1 MLAEWSIMANI
12 VAIMEM
18 NMINRRDFIKLAG
31 LTAGSAGLGVLNGC
45 ECSECKMMESLEH
58 PSVNMMV
65 GQMVM
70 AGFRG
75 LVIEDSNPIVEDI
88 VERHLGGVILFDKD
102 VPMNLKVRNI
112 SSSYQ
117 LKRMIDELQSY
128 AFIPLLI
135 AIDQEGGRVARLN
148 SKRDFP
154 KTKSHSELGKGT
166 PEATY
171 EHAKIIANMLSEA
184 GININ
189 MAPVVDLCANP
200 DNPVIAR
207 LGRCFSDDPE
217 IVAKHAMAYIKA
229 HHEFDIRCC
238 LKHFPGH
245 GSSSADSHLGLVD
258 VTKTWTSEELV
269 PYQRIVKAKM
279 ADAVMT
285 AHVFNANIDKRFP
298 ATLSSNAVTDLLR
311 GGIGFNGVVF
321 SDDMQMG
328 AITQHYGFETAIERA
343 VLAGVDVMIF
353 ANNSYYDKNIVKK
366 ATAVIKRMLDEEL
379 ITVERLRASYDRIVK
394 LKLPLT

>member
-1 MLAEWSIMANI
+1 MLAEWLIMANI
-12 VAIMEM
+12 VAIMDIR
-18 NMINRRDFIKLAG
+18 MINRRDFMKLAG
-31 LTAGSAGLGVLNGC
+31 VSVGAAGLGILPGC
-45 ECSECKMMESLEH
+45 ECSECKMMESFEH

-65 GQMVM
+65 GQMIM

-75 LVIEDSNPIVEDI
+75 LVINDSHPIVEDI

-112 SSSYQ
+112 SSDIQ
-117 LKRMIDELQSY
+117 LKRLTDALQSY

-135 AIDQEGGRVARLN
+135 AIDQEGGRVARLKP
-148 SKRDFP
+148 KRDFP

-166 PEATY
+166 EQETFEEA
-171 EHAKIIANMLSEA
+171 AKIAMTLADA
-184 GININ
+184 GINLN

-207 LGRCFSDDPE
+207 LGRCFSDDPDE
-217 IVAKHAMAYIKA
+217 VTKHAIAYIKG
-229 HHEFDIRCC
+229 HHEMGVRCC

-245 GSSSADSHLGLVD
+245 GSSSADSHKGLVD
-258 VTKTWTSEELV
+258 ITKTWSPDELV
-269 PYQRIVKAKM
+269 PYQKIVKAKM

-285 AHVFNANIDKRFP
+285 AHVFNENIDRRFP
-298 ATLSSNAVTDLLR
+298 ATLSGNAVEDMLR
-311 GGIGFNGVVF
+311 DGIGFKGVVF

-328 AITQHYGFETAIERA
+328 AITKHYGFETAVERA
-343 VLAGVDVMIF
+343 VMAGVDVMIF

-366 ATAVIKRMLDEEL
+366 ASAVVKRMLDEGM
-379 ITVERLRASYDRIVK
+379 ITIDRLRESYDRIVK